1 METILLV
8 IPVLVTLVVGAILFL
23 IREKRFAPWIWVP
36 ASAWGLGRCLKLL
49 LGVFMMRN
57 TRPEPKEGL
66 WLGFDPLALYAVLCA
81 GLVGLVVWLGFPRKT
96 TWRDKSW
103 AGGVLV
109 LIGVPL
115 LMGGLKVLFGAG
127 AGSGSGSIWL
137 IALLAAGVPA
147 LFVAVLLFLLR
158 KRSVAPW
165 IWMPV
170 TAWSAWGGLSLL
182 PTVMPRD
189 PKFGPAEWNLFGLDA
204 LLVLCVLF
212 FTGAVVVGAL
222 ICFPRRLTW
231 RAKSWLGGLMVAAA
245 VPLAGWLL
253 FTNPFSLQLIGPDGK
268 PVTGATIYRF
278 HRGLGGRLPAVTEK
292 TSDAE
297 GIVIYRV
304 FHWTDL
310 SLVVP
315 QSASWVTTEIS
326 FRSPEEGGGDLN
338 PVNFNKKVSLSWGN
352 GLSTDFNH
360 AFHGKPS
367 SGWRLPDREAS
378 GHAGWV
384 VRDAV
389 AKELIPIY
397 LHSGVR
403 PIFTGL
409 LELLRTQLR
418 DLTLVAQFP
427 FVAQEIAS
435 SSYGVFLGQEFRD
448 LHTWTL
454 NTNAPIEWRV
464 REALFTQAGVLAG
477 WMDNIDRIQRAGGPP
492 REAVPDDIRP
502 WIGSAGTGPAG
513 LDSEQKQRLIR
524 DRVNEEAGMLLEHIR
539 LHPGTTGRS
548 LRDFEQLLAEPNP
561 G

>member
-1 METILLV
+1 MDTVLLV
-8 IPVLVTLVVGAILFL
+8 IPLLVTLVVGAILFL

-36 ASAWGLGRCLKLL
+36 ASAWGLGHCLKLL

-109 LIGVPL
+109 LIGVPF
-115 LMGGLKVLFGAG
+115 LMEGLKVLFG

-147 LFVAVLLFLLR
+147 MGVAVLLFLLR
-158 KRSVAPW
+158 KKAVAPW
-165 IWMPV
+165 IWVPV
-170 TAWSAWGGLSLL
+170 VGWSAWAGLSLL
-182 PTVMPRD
+182 PTFLPRD
-189 PKFGPAEWNLFGLDA
+189 PRYGPPQWNLFGLDA
-204 LLVLCVLF
+204 LLVLGVLV
-212 FTGAVVVGAL
+212 FTGIVVVGAL

-231 RAKSWLGGLMVAAA
+231 RAKSWLGGLMVVAA

-268 PVTGATIYRF
+268 PVAGATMYQF

-292 TSDAE
+292 ISDAE

-304 FHWTDL
+304 FPWTDL
-310 SLVVP
+310 SVAVP
-315 QSASWVTTEIS
+315 QSASWVTTEIT

-338 PVNFNKKVSLSWGN
+338 PVNFNKMIRLSWGN

-360 AFHGKPS
+360 AFQGKPS
-367 SGWRLPDREAS
+367 SAWRLPDREAS

-389 AKELIPIY
+389 AKERIPIY
-397 LHSGVR
+397 LHSGAR

-409 LELLRTQLR
+409 LELLRTQLK
-418 DLTLVAQFP
+418 DPTLVAQFAS
-427 FVAQEIAS
+427 VAQEIAS

-448 LHTWTL
+448 LHIRTL

-464 REALFTQAGVLAG
+464 REALFTQAEVLAG

-492 REAVPDDIRP
+492 REAVLDDIRP
-502 WIGSAGTGPAG
+502 WIGSAGAGPAS
-513 LDSEQKQRLIR
+513 LDLEHQQLLIR
-524 DRVNEEAGMLLEHIR
+524 DRVNEEARMLLEHIR

-548 LRDFEQLLAEPNP
+548 LKDFESLLAVPNP

>member
-1 METILLV
+1 METVLLV
-8 IPVLVTLVVGAILFL
+8 IPLLVTLVVVAILFL

-36 ASAWGLGRCLKLL
+36 ASAWGLGHCLKLL

-109 LIGVPL
+109 LIGVPF
-115 LMGGLKVLFGAG
+115 LMEGLKVLFG

-147 LFVAVLLFLLR
+147 MVVAVLLFLLR
-158 KRSVAPW
+158 KKAVAPW
-165 IWMPV
+165 IWVPV
-170 TAWSAWGGLSLL
+170 VGWSAWAGLSLL
-182 PTVMPRD
+182 PTFLPRD
-189 PKFGPAEWNLFGLDA
+189 PRYGPPQWNLFGLDA
-204 LLVLCVLF
+204 LLVLGVLV
-212 FTGAVVVGAL
+212 FTGIVVVGAL

-268 PVTGATIYRF
+268 PVAGATMYQF
-278 HRGLGGRLPAVTEK
+278 HRGLGGRLPAVSEK
-292 TSDAE
+292 ISDAE

-304 FHWTDL
+304 FPWTDL
-310 SLVVP
+310 SVAVP
-315 QSASWVTTEIS
+315 QSASWVTTEIT

-338 PVNFNKKVSLSWGN
+338 PVNFNKMVRLSWGN
-352 GLSTDFNH
+352 DLSTDFNH

-367 SGWRLPDREAS
+367 SAWRFPDREAR
-378 GHAGWV
+378 GYAGWM
-384 VRDAV
+384 VRDGV
-389 AKELIPIY
+389 AKEPIRIY

-409 LELLRTQLR
+409 QESLRTQLK
-418 DLTLVAQFP
+418 DPTLVAQFP
-427 FVAQEIAS
+427 SVVEQIAYGG
-435 SSYGVFLGQEFRD
+435 YGVLLGQELRD
-448 LHTWTL
+448 LHIRTI
-454 NTNAPIEWRV
+454 NTNAHFEWRV
-464 REALFTQAGVLAG
+464 RQALFTQAGVLAD
-477 WMDNIDRIQRAGGPP
+477 WRNKIDRAQRATGIT
-492 REAVPDDIRP
+492 REVAIDDIRP
-502 WIGSAGTGPAG
+502 WIGWARAGP
-513 LDSEQKQRLIR
+513 LSPDLEQELPLVRAK
-524 DRVNEEAGMLLEHIR
+524 VNEAARILLEHIR

-548 LRDFEQLLAEPNP
+548 LKDFESLLAVPSP